1 MATESCAPAPYPLI
15 EPRIFVIRG
24 AKVLLD
30 SDLARLYEVETRT
43 LNQAVRRNPDR
54 FPEDFMFRLT
64 TQEANT
70 LEDLNLRSQTVI
82 SSYGGRRHLPY
93 VFTEQGVAML
103 SSVLASRRAI
113 VVNIAIMRTFVRL
126 RQFLATQEE
135 IVSRLDEFERH
146 QTGHDSLLHEH
157 TQQFEAVFATLDQF
171 SQPPPEP
178 SNTRRIGFPTADE
191 NPVHSPAKKSKSH

>member
-15 EPRIFVIRG
+15 EPRIFVVRG

-54 FPEDFMFRLT
+54 FPEDFMFRLS
-64 TQEANT
+64 TQEANA
-70 LEDLNLRSQTVI
+70 LESLNSNLNLTSQTVI

-93 VFTEQGVAML
+93 VFTEQGVAIL

-113 VVNIAIMRTFVRL
+113 VVNIAIMRTFVRI

-135 IVSRLDEFERH
+135 IVSRLD
-146 QTGHDSLLHEH
+146 GHDDLLHEH
-157 TQQFEAVFATLDQF
+157 TQQLEAVFATLDQF
-171 SQPPPEP
+171 AEHPAEP

-191 NPVHSPAKKSKSH
+191 IAVHTPAKKSKSR